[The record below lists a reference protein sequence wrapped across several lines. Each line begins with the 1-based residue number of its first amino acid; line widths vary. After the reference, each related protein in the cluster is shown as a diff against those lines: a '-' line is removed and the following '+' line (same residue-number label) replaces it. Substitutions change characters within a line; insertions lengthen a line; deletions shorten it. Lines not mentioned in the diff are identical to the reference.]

1 VSKPLTWFGINVR
14 VTRLPQFSSI
24 FFFTTVFL
32 SLVQSVPLQCASP
45 ASLASPSSYPFL
57 HLLSST
63 SPLESVHSDVWT
75 SPVPS
80 LSRCKY
86 YVVFVDE
93 FSWFSW
99 LYPLFNKSDVLSCF
113 IKFKLLVE
121 NLFDTKIKYLQSDN
135 GGEYTSTAFKQFLNQ
150 NGIFHRLTCPH
161 TSKQNGIAERKHR
174 YILETELSLLA

>member
-1 VSKPLTWFGINVR
+1 
-14 VTRLPQFSSI
+14 
-24 FFFTTVFL
+24 
-32 SLVQSVPLQCASP
+32 
-45 ASLASPSSYPFL
+45 
-57 HLLSST
+57 
-63 SPLESVHSDVWT
+63 
-75 SPVPS
+75 
-80 LSRCKY
+80 
-86 YVVFVDE
+86 VVFVDE